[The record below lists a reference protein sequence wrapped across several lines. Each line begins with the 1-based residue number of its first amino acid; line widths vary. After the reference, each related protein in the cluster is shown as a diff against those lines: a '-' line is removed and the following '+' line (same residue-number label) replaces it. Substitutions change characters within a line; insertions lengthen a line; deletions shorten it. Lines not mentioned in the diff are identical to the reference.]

1 MTINLIA
8 LKISGYQ
15 SGKLKEPSLV
25 RKQTDAEG
33 IAIYSTMSFVTVLP
47 SKAYSYRIKTT
58 SQRMLHS

>member
-8 LKISGYQ
+8 LKISDYQ

-33 IAIYSTMSFVTVLP
+33 IATYPSKSFATALP
-47 SKAYSYRIKTT
+47 FKAYSYRIKTAL
-58 SQRMLHS
+58 QRMLHP